1 MRIDHDRLRG
11 DIEANAQF
19 GAIDGAEGHG
29 RTVWTGTD
37 ADKRARDYFVDRLE
51 DAGLDVAIDA
61 VGNIRGRWV
70 PASAES
76 EANPIVTGSHL
87 DSVTEGGIFDGPLG
101 VYAGL
106 EAVRAMQAADIEPLR
121 PIHVVCFTEEEGGQ
135 RFSGGM
141 LGSSVATGS
150 RSVEEALAITDS
162 DGITLKEALE
172 RIDYHGDGR
181 FDAAAWNAWFELHIE
196 QNDTLDTQEIP
207 VGVETVI
214 SGQTK
219 FAAEIRGEA
228 DHAPATPMANRRDA
242 LVAAAEFITELETI
256 ANDIASTES
265 DTAVGTVGE
274 LTVEP
279 NNPIVIPGR
288 VELEGHIGDTD
299 ADAMEQIVE
308 RARDHLEQLAEERPV
323 ETRFDRLWDHPPASM
338 AECCRSAVHRAGEQL
353 DIETA
358 DIHAG
363 AAHDSMYVADVTDT
377 GLVYAPS
384 ENGISHSPLEWTE
397 WADCATATRVF
408 AEAIRTIATE
418 QQ

>member
-19 GAIDGAEGHG
+19 GTVDVEEGYG

-51 DAGLDVAIDA
+51 DAGLDVSIDA
-61 VGNIRGRWV
+61 VGNIRGRWA
-70 PASAES
+70 PSSAEP

-87 DSVTEGGIFDGPLG
+87 DSVTKGGIFDGPLG

-106 EAVRAMQAADIEPLR
+106 EAVRSMQAADLEPR
-121 PIHVVCFTEEEGGQ
+121 HPIDVVCFTEEEGGQ

-141 LGSSVATGS
+141 LGSSVAVGD
-150 RSVEEALAITDS
+150 RPVERALAITDS

-172 RIDYHGDGR
+172 RIGYHGDGR
-181 FDAAAWNAWFELHIE
+181 LDAAAWNAWFELHIE
-196 QNDTLDTQEIP
+196 QDDTLDKQGIP
-207 VGVETVI
+207 VGVETII

-219 FAAEIRGEA
+219 FSAEIRGEA
-228 DHAPATPMANRRDA
+228 DHAPATPMPNRRDA
-242 LVAAAEFITELETI
+242 LVAAAEFITEVETI
-256 ANDIASTES
+256 TNDIVEMEN

-274 LTVEP
+274 VAVEP

-288 VELEGHIGDTD
+288 VELEGHIGATD
-299 ADAMEQIVE
+299 AGSMEQIVE
-308 RARDHLEQLAEERPV
+308 RTQNHLDQLAENRPV
-323 ETRFDRLWDHPPASM
+323 ETQFDRLWGHPPVSM
-338 AECCRSAVHRAGEQL
+338 AERCRSAVHRAGEQL
-353 DIETA
+353 DIETV
-358 DIHAG
+358 DLHAG

-397 WADCATATRVF
+397 WSDCVTATRVL
-408 AEAIRTIATE
+408 AGAIRAVATR

>member
-19 GAIDGAEGHG
+19 GTVDIDEGHG

-37 ADKRARDYFVDRLE
+37 ADKRARDYFVGRLE
-51 DAGLDVAIDA
+51 DAGLDVSIDA
-61 VGNIRGRWV
+61 VGNICGRWV
-70 PASAES
+70 PPSAES
-76 EANPIVTGSHL
+76 AANPVVTGSHL

-141 LGSSVATGS
+141 LGSSVATGG
-150 RSVEEALAITDS
+150 RPVEEALAITDS
-162 DGITLKEALE
+162 DDITLKEALE
-172 RIDYHGDGR
+172 RIGYHGDGR
-181 FDAAAWNAWFELHIE
+181 LDAAAWNAWFELHIE
-196 QNDTLDTQEIP
+196 QNDTLDTQGIP
-207 VGVETVI
+207 VGVETII

-219 FAAEIRGEA
+219 FAVEIRGEA
-228 DHAPATPMANRRDA
+228 DHAPATPMSNRNDA
-242 LVAAAEFITELETI
+242 LVAAAEFITELETVT
-256 ANDIASTES
+256 NDIVNTES

-274 LTVEP
+274 MTVEP

-299 ADAMEQIVE
+299 ADSMEQIIE
-308 RARDHLEQLAEERPV
+308 RAQDHLNRLADERPV
-323 ETRFDRLWDHPPASM
+323 ETRFDRLWGHPPVPM
-338 AECCRSAVHRAGEQL
+338 AERCRSAVHRAGEQI
-353 DIETA
+353 DIETV
-358 DIHAG
+358 DLHAG

-397 WADCATATRVF
+397 WSDCVTATQVL
-408 AEAIRTIATE
+408 AGAIREVATG
-418 QQ
+418 QR